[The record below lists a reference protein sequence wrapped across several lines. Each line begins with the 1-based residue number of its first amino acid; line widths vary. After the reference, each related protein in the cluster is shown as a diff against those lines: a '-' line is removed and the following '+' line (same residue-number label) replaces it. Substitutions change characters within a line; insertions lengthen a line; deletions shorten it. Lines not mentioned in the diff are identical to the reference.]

1 MLLKPDMFRSFRLK
15 FFLLFTVIIVFFAA
29 ITRISVR
36 FNSNKPLHEVFY
48 DNSATFV
55 ALQIEELPLLQKP
68 PANQTLQE
76 PQLRQAEW
84 VQSQLAKYLP
94 NAKASDIHVWHSG
107 KPNAQQAQLIKGAA
121 WRHVGTQEPEFQ
133 GRLAEVQLDGL
144 NWVVFE
150 NQLANETWYWA
161 IQASVFQQKF
171 ETIMSSREK
180 VVDSMWPLLVLY
192 IFLCTL
198 FLSSWVMR
206 SLRYL
211 QNQLN
216 FVELG
221 QKNHPLDESKFDIE
235 FLRFIRYFNELILRL
250 QKSYDQ
256 AARFS
261 SHAAHELRTP
271 LTVIRGNLKRLLN
284 RSKDGS
290 VEQLQLSMLSD
301 EVERLISVTHKL
313 LQLSQADGGGFQL
326 DLQTV
331 HVMEVLGV
339 AQEDVM
345 SLMPGIQF
353 NLQVSPALQI
363 QADPNLFQQFVNNLV
378 SNAVKYT
385 PSHGEIDVKAEVTD
399 SILTLSMS
407 NITYLDVSQLDDR
420 VFERFYRFIEAESP
434 EKSVAKGDGLGLSLC
449 KEIVKVHGGQLSL
462 QKGPDQRVT
471 FVSTWPAVS

>member
-1 MLLKPDMFRSFRLK
+1 MNFMFRSFRFK

-36 FNSNKPLHEVFY
+36 YNSNKPLHEVFY

-55 ALQIEELPLLQKP
+55 ALQINELPLVQKP
-68 PANQTLQE
+68 AAHQAAQE
-76 PQLRQAEW
+76 SQLSQAQW

-94 NAKASDIHVWHSG
+94 NAKASDIQVWHSST
-107 KPNAQQAQLIKGAA
+107 PSEQQAKLIKGAA
-121 WRHVGTQEPEFQ
+121 WRVVGTQEPDFK

-150 NQLANETWYWA
+150 SQLPNETWYWA
-161 IQASVFQQKF
+161 IDASVFQQKF
-171 ETIMSSREK
+171 EAIMSSREK
-180 VVDSMWPLLVLY
+180 VVDTMWPLLLLY

-198 FLSSWVMR
+198 FLTSWVMR
-206 SLRYL
+206 SLRHL
-211 QNQLN
+211 QSQLN
-216 FVELG
+216 FIELG
-221 QKNHPLDESKFDIE
+221 QKNHSLDEQKFDIE
-235 FLRFIRYFNELILRL
+235 FVWFIRYFNELILRL

-261 SHAAHELRTP
+261 SDAAHELRTP

-290 VEQLQLSMLSD
+290 LEQMQLSMLSD

-326 DLQTV
+326 DRQSIN
-331 HVMEVLGV
+331 VMDVLGL

-353 NLQVSPALQI
+353 NLDVPPKVCI

-385 PSHGEIDVKAEVTD
+385 STHGQIDVKAEMTNLQ
-399 SILTLSMS
+399 LTLTMS

-420 VFERFYRFIEAESP
+420 VFERFFRFTQAESP
-434 EKSVAKGDGLGLSLC
+434 EKNVAKGDGLGLSLC
-449 KEIVKVHGGQLSL
+449 KEIVKAHGGQLSL
-462 QKGPDQRVT
+462 QKGPGQRVT
-471 FVSTWPAVS
+471 FVSTWPLAS